1 MCMHCG
7 EANIRAHVTNTC
19 PAFDALRKSAW
30 KKLNE
35 LTKPIIKVE
44 DRYNGDLEMA
54 FLDAYFKPKS
64 NCDKELEVLKSF
76 AIQLAIA
83 NSKININK

>member
-1 MCMHCG
+1 MHCG
-7 EANIRAHVTNTC
+7 EANSRTHVTNAC
-19 PAFDALRKSAW
+19 PAFDDLRKGAW
-30 KKLNE
+30 KKLNGV
-35 LTKPIIKVE
+35 TKPVIKFE
-44 DRYNGDLEMA
+44 DRYSGDLEKA

-83 NSKININK
+83 NSKNKLTK